1 MKLNKERGIKDVTT
15 VNAATTGGA
24 ASDIKNNLLLIYG
37 EDKTL
42 LPTKEIMNNIMDKI
56 MLRTAK
62 LRNSNPV

>member
-42 LPTKEIMNNIMDKI
+42 CQLKR
-56 MLRTAK
+56 L
-62 LRNSNPV
+62 